1 MDQKTR
7 MSPSKQNEKW
17 RCEKMFSS
25 ENTDKQVGRLTEY
38 PESFRPI
45 DRNELSETTAL
56 SLIDRYRIDNA
67 NDPMAT
73 LVAIVD
79 KMNANQREAV
89 SQFEAA
95 TALAGVE
102 FGRIDLA
109 IGKAEEIQKRV
120 EALVKALDK
129 IQKDF
134 TLATDKI
141 RERSTF
147 DIVLNHLTPFIYG
160 VFGAIITLLVVFVIL
175 RLRIL

>member
-7 MSPSKQNEKW
+7 MSPSKQNEKS
-17 RCEKMFSS
+17 RCEIMFSS

-45 DRNELSETTAL
+45 DRNELSETAL

-67 NDPMAT
+67 NDPVAT

-129 IQKDF
+129 MQKDF